1 MSSTTLR
8 RAALVAG
15 ALGYVAVGI
24 VHPVPDP
31 DLGDPT
37 GFFVFLHLVQPFLI
51 GLLAYGV
58 WGLMDG
64 IPGRAAKVARFMVV
78 PYALAYTVFET
89 VAGTAMGLMIGAAN
103 EMPAADQAEMAA
115 LVDNLRDGWIGYPL
129 YLAAGLTW
137 LATAVAAAVA
147 LGRVAPRHVSLL
159 VGIGGAIF
167 AVAHPQPIGPVGMTL
182 FLAGVVLYWRR
193 ERRDERVEAP
203 VLLPA

>member
-1 MSSTTLR
+1 MQRKTLR
-8 RAALVAG
+8 RAALVTG
-15 ALGYVAVGI
+15 ALGYIAVGI

-58 WGLMDG
+58 WGLVDG

-89 VAGTAMGLMIGAAN
+89 VAGTGMGMMIGVAN
-103 EMPAADQAEMAA
+103 DLPASDQAEMAA
-115 LVDNLRDGWIGYPL
+115 LVDGLRDHWLGYPL
-129 YLAAGLTW
+129 YFAAGLTW
-137 LATAVAAAVA
+137 LATAVATAVA
-147 LGRVAPRHVSLL
+147 LGRSAPRHVVLL

-167 AVAHPQPIGPVGMTL
+167 SVAHPQPIGPVGMTL

-193 ERRDERVEAP
+193 EREADRVEAP
-203 VLLPA
+203 VLLPT